1 MSCVLENIFLGVIS
15 GILATLITN
24 VITQYIAEKRVI
36 EKIQRCINEY
46 IYALEKYKRK
56 KEQIFITEDTIDT
69 YIEIND
75 LFDSVYADINEQA
88 TFLYFLKSK
97 SDEIMLELS
106 NIRRKFNDEKKFD
119 IDWCIGC
126 LDTLREHL

>member
-75 LFDSVYADINEQA
+75 LFDSVYADISEQA

-119 IDWCIGC
+119 IDWCIGR